1 MRELQQ
7 LTKWPNT
14 LKQFV
19 GNLPTNCLS
28 VFGHFVGLAFKGL
41 ILRPLELAR
50 INSRRRSKSV
60 LYTLPGISTS
70 THDMKLEIVTF
81 IVQVKK

>member
-19 GNLPTNCLS
+19 GNLSTNCLS
-28 VFGHFVGLAFKGL
+28 VFGQFVGLAFKGL
-41 ILRPLELAR
+41 ILRPLELAG

-70 THDMKLEIVTF
+70 TPDMKLEIVTF
-81 IVQVKK
+81 ILLVKK